1 MASSN
6 GLYWCD
12 SKWRFSN
19 FNLNSI
25 LSSLFSTKFR
35 NKNQVTPSAELDIDE
50 EILFSKPIY
59 STFNLDSSTTI
70 TLCKPSYRSC
80 SGDVQFAT
88 KILAF
93 LRSTTL
99 EQPNNMNEEL
109 KIQNRYHQ
117 IMPRLEITRHLTVD
131 TYFSYEENS
140 EYDSSS
146 DGSRSQRSGSGV
158 SNSSSGSKDS
168 SDPSHA
174 FSLGEVLQ
182 IVPLTH
188 RSDSPFHAPSLLP
201 L

>member
-59 STFNLDSSTTI
+59 STFNLDSTTAN

-109 KIQNRYHQ
+109 KIQSRNHQ

-131 TYFSYEENS
+131 THFSYEEIS
-140 EYDSSS
+140 EKKGRNPFRSS
-146 DGSRSQRSGSGV
+146 
-158 SNSSSGSKDS
+158 KITW
-168 SDPSHA
+168 P
-174 FSLGEVLQ
+174 FSL
-182 IVPLTH
+182 PLIL
-188 RSDSPFHAPSLLP
+188 PPPS
-201 L
+201 